1 MKTTVA
7 VIFGGK
13 SAEHEV
19 SLKSATNIYNAIDT
33 AAFEPLLLG
42 VDTAGNWRYNSGYG
56 FDQVN
61 LLQNDYFSEASF
73 VYLKKGVGLIEVVDL
88 DSNTVLASFQ
98 VAFPIIHGTFG
109 EDGTLQGILK
119 SLETAYVGPDV
130 LGSAIG
136 MDKEVA
142 KRLLRDA
149 NIPIAAFFTLYRH
162 NPGQFSF
169 EEIEETLGLPLFVK
183 PANAGSSV
191 GVSKVTS
198 KEEFERAVSQAF
210 IYDKK
215 ILVEEAVFGKEVE
228 CAVLGN
234 ELVKASVL
242 GEIISAANFY
252 SYEEKYLNLDGV
264 RTKIPADIDLK
275 ISDLIRETA
284 VKAFGV
290 LCCEGLSRIDFFL
303 RDDNTFVLNEINT
316 LPGFTA
322 TSMYPQL
329 WENTG
334 VSYSELLT
342 ELIQLALRR
351 QERESS
357 FRYII

>member
-1 MKTTVA
+1 MKTKVA
-7 VIFGGK
+7 VIFGGN

-33 AAFEPLLLG
+33 AAFAPLLLG
-42 VDTAGNWRYNSGYG
+42 VDRQGNWQFNSRYNDSNI
-56 FDQVN
+56 N
-61 LLQNDYFSEASF
+61 LSEDDYFAAASF
-73 VYLKKGVGLIEVVDL
+73 VYLKKADQKVEIID
-88 DSNTVLASFQ
+88 LASNQILGSFE

-119 SLETAYVGPDV
+119 SLNVAYVGPDV
-130 LGSAIG
+130 LGSAVG

-162 NPGQFSF
+162 IPNAFSF
-169 EEIEETLGLPLFVK
+169 EEIEEQLGLPLFVK

-191 GVSKVTS
+191 GVSKVTNQ
-198 KEEFERAVSQAF
+198 KEFDRAVSQAF

-215 ILVEEAVFGKEVE
+215 ILIEEAVFGKEVE

-234 ELVKASVL
+234 EEVKASVL
-242 GEIISAANFY
+242 GEIISGTNFY
-252 SYEEKYLNLDGV
+252 SYEEKYTNLDGV
-264 RTKIPADIDLK
+264 QTKIPAEIDQN
-275 ISDLIRETA
+275 ISGIIRETA
-284 VKAFGV
+284 VKAFKV

-303 RDDNTFVLNEINT
+303 RADNTFVLNEINT

-322 TSMYPQL
+322 TSMYPKL

-334 VSYSELLT
+334 LCYTDLLT
-342 ELIQLALRR
+342 ELIGLAVAR
-351 QERESS
+351 QQRNLTIVTEK
-357 FRYII
+357 

>member
-1 MKTTVA
+1 MTKTVA
-7 VIFGGK
+7 IIFGGN

-19 SLKSATNIYNAIDT
+19 SLKSATNIYNAIDNGT
-33 AAFEPLLLG
+33 FDPILLG
-42 VDTAGNWRYNSGYG
+42 VDKSGNWRFNSGYNKLNI
-56 FDQVN
+56 N
-61 LLQNDYFSEASF
+61 LTEADYFADASF
-73 VYLKKGVGLIEVVDL
+73 VYLKTADKNVEIVDL
-88 DSNTVLASFQ
+88 DSNQVLSSFQ

-119 SLETAYVGPDV
+119 SLNTAYVGPDV

-149 NIPIAAFFTLYRH
+149 GIPIAAFFTLYKH
-162 NPGQFSF
+162 NPTQFSF
-169 EEIEETLGLPLFVK
+169 AEITEKLGLPLFVK

-198 KEEFERAVSQAF
+198 QAEFERAVSEAF

-215 ILVEEAVFGKEVE
+215 VLVEEAVFGKEVE

-234 ELVKASVL
+234 EEISASVL

-252 SYEEKYLNLDGV
+252 SYEEKYINLAGV
-264 RTKIPADIDLK
+264 QTKIPADIEEHV
-275 ISDLIRETA
+275 SAQIRETA
-284 VKAFGV
+284 VKAFAV
-290 LCCEGLSRIDFFL
+290 LCCEGMSRIDFFL
-303 RDDNTFVLNEINT
+303 RADNTFILNEINT

-334 VSYSELLT
+334 VSYSDLLT
-342 ELIQLALRR
+342 KLIGLAVSR

-357 FRYII
+357 FRYAV

>member
-1 MKTTVA
+1 
-7 VIFGGK
+7 
-13 SAEHEV
+13 
-19 SLKSATNIYNAIDT
+19 
-33 AAFEPLLLG
+33 
-42 VDTAGNWRYNSGYG
+42 
-56 FDQVN
+56 
-61 LLQNDYFSEASF
+61 
-73 VYLKKGVGLIEVVDL
+73 VDL
-88 DSNTVLASFQ
+88 YSNIVLASFE

-119 SLETAYVGPDV
+119 SLQVAYVGPDV
-130 LGSAIG
+130 LGSAVG
-136 MDKEVA
+136 MDKDVA

-149 NIPIAAFFTLYRH
+149 DIPIAAFVTMYRH
-162 NPGQFSF
+162 IPNQFSF
-169 EEIEETLGLPLFVK
+169 DEITQKLGLPIFVK

-198 KEEFERAVSQAF
+198 EAEFERAVSEAF

-234 ELVKASVL
+234 EVVKASVL
-242 GEIISAANFY
+242 GEIISATNFY

-264 RTKIPADIDLK
+264 QTKIPAEIDQL

-284 VKAFGV
+284 LKAFQV

-303 RDDNTFVLNEINT
+303 REDNTFVLNEINT
-316 LPGFTA
+316 LPGFTS

-329 WENTG
+329 WEKTG
-334 VSYSELLT
+334 LPYPSLLT
-342 ELIQLALRR
+342 EIITLAEMRHQR
-351 QERESS
+351 DHTESP
-357 FRYII
+357 

>member
-13 SAEHEV
+13 SAEHDV

-33 AAFEPLLLG
+33 TELKPLLLG
-42 VDTAGNWRYNSGYG
+42 VDYNGQWRFNDNYG
-56 FDQVN
+56 ETNVD
-61 LLQNDYFSEASF
+61 LYQNDYFSGASF
-73 VYLKKGVGLIEVVDL
+73 VSLKKGTGAIEIISQ
-88 DSNTVLASFQ
+88 DSNRSLASFH

-119 SLETAYVGPDV
+119 SLEVAYVGPDI

-149 NIPIAAFFTLYRH
+149 GIPISAFFTLYRH

-169 EEIEETLGLPLFVK
+169 EEIVQELGLPLFVK

-191 GVSKVTS
+191 GVSKVAN
-198 KEEFERAVSQAF
+198 KAEFERAVSEAF

-234 ELVKASVL
+234 EVVKASVL
-242 GEIISAANFY
+242 GEIVSAANFY

-264 RTKIPADIDLK
+264 QTKIPAEIGEQA
-275 ISDLIRETA
+275 SAQIRATA
-284 VKAFGV
+284 IKAFGV
-290 LCCEGLSRIDFFL
+290 LCCEGMSRIDFFL
-303 RDDNTFVLNEINT
+303 REDNTFVLNEINT

-329 WENTG
+329 WEHTG
-334 VSYSELLT
+334 IPYPRLLSELV
-342 ELIQLALRR
+342 QLAQHR
-351 QERESS
+351 QERETVLK
-357 FRYII
+357 YTI